1 MRLAITNARRVLVGL
16 VRPGD
21 VLVDALGEEVG
32 TVVSMATPSPLK
44 YDREASI
51 TFEGD
56 AGRQTI
62 ELTAGSYVW
71 VRGVA

>member
-1 MRLAITNARRVLVGL
+1 MNSTHKLRAGL